1 MVAISSDDDQT
12 TKVQVLEKNIQ
23 LDKQGRKDQ
32 ETRSPH
38 CSAREEIKM
47 EEVKKKHPRKQ
58 EEASSGTR
66 EGKLLGVQQLYNQKS
81 AKLLRVLGV
90 SSG

>member
-47 EEVKKKHPRKQ
+47 EEVKKSTPESRKRPLL
-58 EEASSGTR
+58 ELVR
-66 EGKLLGVQQLYNQKS
+66 ENYLAYNSFIIRKVPS
-81 AKLLRVLGV
+81 Y
-90 SSG
+90 

>member
-23 LDKQGRKDQ
+23 IDKQGRKDK

-47 EEVKKKHPRKQ
+47 EEVKKKSTTESRKRPLL
-58 EEASSGTR
+58 ELVR
-66 EGKLLGVQQLYNQKS
+66 ENYLAYNSFIIRKVPS
-81 AKLLRVLGV
+81 Y
-90 SSG
+90 